1 MSLSENQAIERIAN
15 SGREEKPEDGW
26 QAAVF
31 RTIRNEAPPVRL
43 RLVTQSARDV
53 RVSHSARRSLLF
65 GGLTFAAVIFAFF
78 LVLDQRPD
86 DRITKRTA
94 AIAMVV
100 DFIELESEM
109 ANALAEMDITEA
121 RMDLA
126 FRELQKS
133 QPALRH
139 SQPALRHTQPA
150 LRHTQPAFPRISPVL
165 IDDQVPQPYR
175 AKDVPRLLDKSPMN
189 RKKTSAIAM
198 PCGDAGDLSCER

>member
-1 MSLSENQAIERIAN
+1 MSLSKNQAIDRIAN

-26 QAAVF
+26 QASVF
-31 RTIRNEAPPVRL
+31 RTIRNEAQPARL
-43 RLVTQSARDV
+43 RLVTQTASDV
-53 RVSHSARRSLLF
+53 RIAHSARRSILF
-65 GGLTFAAVIFAFF
+65 GGLTFAAVVFAFF

-121 RMDLA
+121 RMDLE

-139 SQPALRHTQPA
+139 SQS
-150 LRHTQPAFPRISPVL
+150 AFPRVAPV
-165 IDDQVPQPYR
+165 IVDDPAPQRYR
-175 AKDVPRLLDKSPMN
+175 ANDVPRLLDKSPMN
-189 RKKTSAIAM
+189 HKKKSATAM
-198 PCGDAGDLSCER
+198 PCGDAGDLLCER